1 MHPEIED
8 VNTVKMNGEVID
20 LDKELGLEEV
30 EEVEVVEVKDKDS
43 E

>member
-1 MHPEIED
+1 
-8 VNTVKMNGEVID
+8 MNGEVID

-30 EEVEVVEVKDKDS
+30 EEVEVVEVVEVKDKDS